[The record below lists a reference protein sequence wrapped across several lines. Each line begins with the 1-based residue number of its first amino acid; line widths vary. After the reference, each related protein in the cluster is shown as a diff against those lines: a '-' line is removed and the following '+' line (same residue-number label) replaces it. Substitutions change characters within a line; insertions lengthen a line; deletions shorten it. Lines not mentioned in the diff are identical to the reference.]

1 MKNKLR
7 NFSVKIIRGFP
18 YVYSWSYR
26 KKSYRS
32 NSIDQRYHWKY
43 RGRYGTKRIQSFMR
57 QLNEDEKKQLRKEV
71 QQKLNDYHEKQ
82 VRINNLLEN
91 EPFKSRYTQISKVKN
106 RHNREKMLN
115 ELRRELRQSIKTNG
129 IQ

>member
-1 MKNKLR
+1 
-7 NFSVKIIRGFP
+7 
-18 YVYSWSYR
+18 
-26 KKSYRS
+26 
-32 NSIDQRYHWKY
+32 
-43 RGRYGTKRIQSFMR
+43 MR